1 MLTMSWYNDITNTVG
16 GKLNEIG
23 GNIRDAAS
31 KTAKEIKTALDPALN
46 RLEKAGL
53 LKGGARAPSK
63 TISRSNVNFSNRISK
78 TIEEDWR
85 VRVSMSDSVAAKF
98 YGDSSNDV
106 MSPLSATKGVIFP
119 YTPQIQVTYQANYTP
134 QRLTHSNY
142 QTFYYEA
149 SEVQAISITADF
161 TVQNQEEARYV
172 LACIYFFRAATKMFY
187 GSGTG
192 LNDTPGSDPS
202 GHSNTIG
209 NPPPIVFL
217 NGYGERYF
225 PNVPCIVTQFS
236 HTMPSDVD
244 YIETDYRY
252 AQENTS
258 AYKPLSTTRIP
269 TVSQITVL
277 LQPVYSKNAMAGFSL
292 EKFASGG
299 LLKDG
304 FL

>member
-1 MLTMSWYNDITNTVG
+1 MLTMSWYKDITNTVG

-187 GSGTG
+187 GNGA
-192 LNDTPGSDPS
+192 N
-202 GHSNTIG
+202 IG

-252 AQENTS
+252 AQENTG

-277 LQPVYSKNAMAGFSL
+277 LQPVYSKNAIAEFDL
-292 EKFASGG
+292 EKFASGK
-299 LLKDG
+299 LLENK
-304 FL
+304 FI

>member
-1 MLTMSWYNDITNTVG
+1 MLTMSWYKDITNTVG

-98 YGDSSNDV
+98 YGASSNDV

-187 GSGTG
+187 GNGA
-192 LNDTPGSDPS
+192 N
-202 GHSNTIG
+202 IG

-252 AQENTS
+252 AQENTG

-277 LQPVYSKNAMAGFSL
+277 LQPVYSKNAIAEFDL
-292 EKFASGG
+292 EKFASGK
-299 LLKDG
+299 LLENK
-304 FL
+304 FI

>member
-1 MLTMSWYNDITNTVG
+1 MSWYKDITNTVG

-63 TISRSNVNFSNRISK
+63 TITRSNVNFSNRISK

-98 YGDSSNDV
+98 YGNSSNDV

-119 YTPQIQVTYQANYTP
+119 YTPQIQVIYQANYTP

-172 LACIYFFRAATKMFY
+172 LACIYFFRTATKMFY
-187 GSGTG
+187 GNGE
-192 LNDTPGSDPS
+192 N
-202 GHSNTIG
+202 IG

-217 NGYGERYF
+217 NGYGEQYF

-252 AQENTS
+252 AQENTG
-258 AYKPLSTTRIP
+258 AYKPLTTTRIP
-269 TVSQITVL
+269 TVSQITVS
-277 LQPVYSKNAMAGFSL
+277 LQPVYSKNSLTQFDL
-292 EKFASGG
+292 EKFASGK
-299 LLKDG
+299 LLENK
-304 FL
+304 FI

>member
-1 MLTMSWYNDITNTVG
+1 MSWYKDITNTVG

-187 GSGTG
+187 GNGA
-192 LNDTPGSDPS
+192 N
-202 GHSNTIG
+202 IG

-252 AQENTS
+252 AQENTG

-277 LQPVYSKNAMAGFSL
+277 LQPVYSKNAIAEFDL
-292 EKFASGG
+292 EKFASGK
-299 LLKDG
+299 LLENK
-304 FL
+304 FI